1 MDLARTATRGCGILA
16 MDAAANWTQH
26 HAMTRI
32 LQTRLS
38 FAPWADPRTRRLPGI
53 VPVATE
59 DWLEVDSAFGAQMA
73 LREQLL
79 DDRPEDVVAVHDS
92 AVPAATELYN
102 MVLGQLPGLGYG
114 VGRGKVTRPDGIEVP
129 LDTEAPLAM
138 LGRLV
143 QCDLCLMQPD
153 PNPDP
158 GARSQ
163 ESVLTGA
170 VLCFPAGWQLA
181 QKFMRPMVRIHRPV
195 DVYSDQLAKR
205 VQRLLDGVQ
214 VGRGLMRGT
223 AHYSDAPLHDARA
236 EAQHSPTPHS
246 QNFIRVERQCLI
258 RLPVS
263 RAVVFSIHTQVVR
276 TEALSPHQAQTL
288 AEFPMRMG
296 N

>member
-1 MDLARTATRGCGILA
+1 
-16 MDAAANWTQH
+16 
-26 HAMTRI
+26 MTRI
-32 LQTRLS
+32 LQTKLS

-59 DWLEVDSAFGAQMA
+59 DWLEVDSAFGPQMA

-79 DDRPEDVVAVHDS
+79 DDHPEDVVAVHDS
-92 AVPAATELYN
+92 AIPAAAELYS
-102 MVLGQLPGLGYG
+102 VILAQLSGLGYRMG
-114 VGRGKVTRPDGIEVP
+114 PDRVTRPDGGEVT
-129 LDTEAPLAM
+129 LDADAPLAT

-153 PNPDP
+153 PE
-158 GARSQ
+158 GRSQ

-195 DVYSDQLAKR
+195 DVYSEELAKR

-236 EAQHSPTPHS
+236 EAQHSPSPHS

-276 TEALSPHQAQTL
+276 TEALSSHQAQTL